1 MELDLLRALQSI
13 HSPFLDRFFEV
24 ITMLGEE
31 VFIVPLL
38 AVLFWT
44 VNKKFGEVL
53 AFTIFT
59 SLLLN
64 NSLKDL
70 FSFDRPI
77 GEEGIRTLRPETAT
91 GKSFPSG
98 HSQNAGATAGAFS
111 LYLKNRWVTI
121 VSMTLMILIGLSRL
135 YLGVHYPK
143 DALVGILLGLLVAV
157 VCSRLFRKT
166 DPLKLY
172 LVVLVLFLPAL
183 FFAQSADFIKSLAS
197 YMGFFLGILLEKKK
211 VNFSTEGTLLKK
223 VLRVLLGLVLVLLIK
238 EGLHGVFPETGL
250 FDFIRYF
257 LVTFVAIGLYPWFFT
272 KVRL

>member
-38 AVLFWT
+38 AILFWT

-121 VSMTLMILIGLSRL
+121 VSM
-135 YLGVHYPK
+135 
-143 DALVGILLGLLVAV
+143 
-157 VCSRLFRKT
+157 
-166 DPLKLY
+166 
-172 LVVLVLFLPAL
+172 
-183 FFAQSADFIKSLAS
+183 
-197 YMGFFLGILLEKKK
+197 
-211 VNFSTEGTLLKK
+211 
-223 VLRVLLGLVLVLLIK
+223 
-238 EGLHGVFPETGL
+238 
-250 FDFIRYF
+250 
-257 LVTFVAIGLYPWFFT
+257 
-272 KVRL
+272 